1 MRWTMKWA
9 STLVVAVAAGA
20 CGGSET
26 PAGTAGGDAP
36 ASPASKASS
45 TVSDACAMFTA
56 AEISS
61 AVGNPVMNG
70 APFAGQEVCKW
81 ATSSPGDVDVLL
93 TVRLMGGI
101 RAKPL
106 CDALPSAT
114 DKGARVEG
122 VGDVAFWTFASSPL
136 FNSGDLE
143 LCSSKGFV
151 ALSVN
156 GKADEAR
163 LRQAALS
170 LAKQTLKRM

>member
-9 STLVVAVAAGA
+9 GTLVVVVSAGA

-26 PAGTAGGDAP
+26 PAGTSGGA
-36 ASPASKASS
+36 ASASSASTASS
-45 TVSDACAMFTA
+45 TTSDACAMFTA
-56 AEISS
+56 SEISS
-61 AVGNPVMNG
+61 AVGNAVMDG

-122 VGDVAFWTFASSPL
+122 AGDVAFWKFASSPL

-143 LCSSKGFV
+143 LCSAKGFV
-151 ALSVN
+151 ALSLN

-163 LRQAALS
+163 LRQAALA
-170 LAKQTLKRM
+170 LAKLTLERM